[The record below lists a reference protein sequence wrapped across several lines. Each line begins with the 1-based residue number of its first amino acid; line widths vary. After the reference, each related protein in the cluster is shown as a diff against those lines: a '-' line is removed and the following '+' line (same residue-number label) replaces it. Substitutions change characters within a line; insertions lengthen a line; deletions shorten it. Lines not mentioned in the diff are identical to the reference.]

1 MSMQKIF
8 KIMLVTICLFIGI
21 TPRKVTAEEPV
32 TSNDTTQIT
41 DFSITNAEQEY
52 SPATNEKNHIVKYT
66 LSLSTSG
73 DDGSIKSTTIELP
86 KTLFND
92 RSGAVGDTFQVSIPT
107 KEEYDN
113 AISQGIEVDSLWVY
127 EEKENSIVIS
137 SVKQLK
143 TGSIYNIEFGYEL
156 SGVLSGF
163 KDGEVSKTLDAK
175 VKIDT
180 VGGEL
185 HTNTVAEDV
194 TINTNV
200 SILGSKS
207 DADNVQ
213 AVTDKWSDVW
223 GEKPDDAD
231 GYIYSQ
237 VRVTSYVSG
246 NQPYSMTINSKAVDA
261 ETGEEFTP
269 YKYSI
274 GVSGWRTG
282 NVEENSLLFNNTNGR
297 EDYVLYRFPKDVYGE
312 KDGFKFLVT
321 NDVTTQGIDMVDSA
335 SGPITSTTE
344 IVYKKEPWQ
353 VPNGNFI
360 TLQNG
365 DNYYRVHSEGLEK
378 WSLVNTK
385 IDKYSRYDLQNFQN
399 GTLTK

>member
-8 KIMLVTICLFIGI
+8 KIMLVTLCLLIGI
-21 TPRKVTAEEPV
+21 TPRKVTAEGPV

-86 KTLFND
+86 KTLFNN

-113 AISQGIEVDSLWVY
+113 AISQGIDVDSLWVY
-127 EEKENSIVIS
+127 EEKGNSIVIS

-143 TGSIYNIEFGYEL
+143 TGSTYNIEFGYEL

-185 HTNTVAEDV
+185 HTNAVAEDV

-207 DADNVQ
+207 DANNVQ
-213 AVTDKWSDVW
+213 AVTDLL
-223 GEKPDDAD
+223 
-231 GYIYSQ
+231 
-237 VRVTSYVSG
+237 TSKSY
-246 NQPYSMTINSKAVDA
+246 
-261 ETGEEFTP
+261 
-269 YKYSI
+269 
-274 GVSGWRTG
+274 
-282 NVEENSLLFNNTNGR
+282 
-297 EDYVLYRFPKDVYGE
+297 
-312 KDGFKFLVT
+312 FLC
-321 NDVTTQGIDMVDSA
+321 I
-335 SGPITSTTE
+335 
-344 IVYKKEPWQ
+344 
-353 VPNGNFI
+353 
-360 TLQNG
+360 
-365 DNYYRVHSEGLEK
+365 R
-378 WSLVNTK
+378 
-385 IDKYSRYDLQNFQN
+385 
-399 GTLTK
+399 